1 MSRVS
6 ADGSSVTP
14 VRSDSHPIW
23 EVLWA
28 KDGGGA
34 VIVDTEFNQRF
45 PPTGPMRWLPSD
57 GSPALNLPA
66 NGSQAQW
73 GSPAVPSDSSPAL
86 TDGDYAN
93 LIGQALADFGL
104 QLSENGISDLI
115 FQPLSLGD
123 GRSLWIVHTVGL
135 RDYSSQDHMVAVYEF
150 SSGNWRQLSQFTF
163 PDASDPE
170 TIPGPDYLA
179 ARSVQQRFIEP
190 ENGWL
195 VVEGGIGAHGGTFH
209 VLRFDGQSLSLEA
222 SNANGN
228 PRAGLIEDINGDG
241 HEEVLLDLTDFYIFS
256 YAAGVRLI
264 NYEILRWDG
273 SELVPVTLARLDN
286 NSPAADLNNQAIS
299 LTEAELWKDARDVI
313 GQARSQ
319 EPANETIQ
327 WNAAIIQTIAGAREN
342 ANSSYPLM
350 DRVFFGDYEAA
361 VDMLR
366 GYQPA
371 DLFSRQSPVIVGT
384 SA

>member
-1 MSRVS
+1 
-6 ADGSSVTP
+6 
-14 VRSDSHPIW
+14 
-23 EVLWA
+23 
-28 KDGGGA
+28 
-34 VIVDTEFNQRF
+34 
-45 PPTGPMRWLPSD
+45 
-57 GSPALNLPA
+57 
-66 NGSQAQW
+66 
-73 GSPAVPSDSSPAL
+73 
-86 TDGDYAN
+86 
-93 LIGQALADFGL
+93 L

-150 SSGNWRQLSQFTF
+150 NSGNWRQLSQFTF

-241 HEEVLLDLTDFYIFS
+241 HEEVLLDLTDFVQFVFS
-256 YAAGVRLI
+256 QF
-264 NYEILRWDG
+264 
-273 SELVPVTLARLDN
+273 
-286 NSPAADLNNQAIS
+286 DLS
-299 LTEAELWKDARDVI
+299 
-313 GQARSQ
+313 
-319 EPANETIQ
+319 
-327 WNAAIIQTIAGAREN
+327 
-342 ANSSYPLM
+342 
-350 DRVFFGDYEAA
+350 
-361 VDMLR
+361 
-366 GYQPA
+366 
-371 DLFSRQSPVIVGT
+371 
-384 SA
+384 